1 MGTTRVPVGLGLL
14 REWMHLP
21 PTVRVVNV
29 EPGPDFYWFRVV
41 CEGDDVPDAPEAKP
55 HHDPPLR
62 WATRCCS
69 PRSGTRKARRRH
81 DRR

>member
-41 CEGDDVPDAPEAKP
+41 CEGDDVPDAPEAN
-55 HHDPPLR
+55 LIT
-62 WATRCCS
+62 TRHEVGDEVLFTQEWHPQS
-69 PRSGTRKARRRH
+69 EASS
-81 DRR
+81 